1 MQKENMTG
9 IINSFVLPRINRIA
23 NNNKEKDLLSI
34 FYILVFL
41 FIVIMSI
48 FATIEATSPLLEVIK
63 NNLTHLYKQILALN
77 NFNETSYLSGSE
89 IEINIKEIFSVTFSN
104 FPQIIFVTIVS
115 FCFRFFYRGKE
126 KMSIE
131 IIWLSSILLLYTI
144 LFKQYFQLA
153 ILVSFTFVLL
163 TIIPLGDKRYFKIIQ
178 YLNYLEEISS
188 NYKLQN
194 NLDSKRSMKSD
205 FKSTLIIFIN
215 VVSIVI
221 ISYSLNKLLSFSF
234 QLSMVLSISIIV
246 LIWIYKEETKKE
258 KYLLKKISIYSVFFC
273 FTLIGSNE
281 TDSNFLKLILVLIS
295 LFFTLEAL
303 LNLFKEVENLIIS
316 NSILYYHENEEIE
329 LKDLLKEITDIHYLK
344 QIDVSEF
351 ELVRQIAIRLHL
363 SLNKE
368 FLELADLYA
377 QKGYTNYLQYVE
389 GNRYFINYAS
399 DIPLKNLK
407 ANLESIFSVKTN
419 QRIWLPELFADYC
432 YIMLKMNR
440 LEEFERYF
448 ESIEVYLDKEIA
460 SSLSNQY
467 KVIKKNL

>member
-1 MQKENMTG
+1 M
-9 IINSFVLPRINRIA
+9 
-23 NNNKEKDLLSI
+23 
-34 FYILVFL
+34 
-41 FIVIMSI
+41 
-48 FATIEATSPLLEVIK
+48 
-63 NNLTHLYKQILALN
+63 
-77 NFNETSYLSGSE
+77 
-89 IEINIKEIFSVTFSN
+89 
-104 FPQIIFVTIVS
+104 
-115 FCFRFFYRGKE
+115 
-126 KMSIE
+126 
-131 IIWLSSILLLYTI
+131 
-144 LFKQYFQLA
+144 
-153 ILVSFTFVLL
+153 
-163 TIIPLGDKRYFKIIQ
+163 
-178 YLNYLEEISS
+178 
-188 NYKLQN
+188 
-194 NLDSKRSMKSD
+194 
-205 FKSTLIIFIN
+205 
-215 VVSIVI
+215 
-221 ISYSLNKLLSFSF
+221 
-234 QLSMVLSISIIV
+234 
-246 LIWIYKEETKKE
+246 
-258 KYLLKKISIYSVFFC
+258 
-273 FTLIGSNE
+273 
-281 TDSNFLKLILVLIS
+281 KLILVLIS

-316 NSILYYHENEEIE
+316 NSILYYHENEETEI
-329 LKDLLKEITDIHYLK
+329 KDLLKEITDIHYLK

-407 ANLESIFSVKTN
+407 ANLESIFNVKTN

-460 SSLSNQY
+460 SSLSNRY